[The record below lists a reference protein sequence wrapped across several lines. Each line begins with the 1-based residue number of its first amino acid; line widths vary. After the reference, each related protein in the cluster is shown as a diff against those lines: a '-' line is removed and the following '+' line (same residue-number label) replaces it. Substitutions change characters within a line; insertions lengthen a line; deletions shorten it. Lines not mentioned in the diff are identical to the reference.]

1 MGVKI
6 QPSSY
11 VLVHSVIHEE
21 CLIYGYNAVLHGSVA
36 RDLDIIAIPW
46 TKDAIEPE
54 ILVRAVIERLK
65 MWGPAHLED
74 DPKLHPHGRLV
85 WTLLMDMGF
94 VDFGVMP
101 KLRISKKEKL
111 E

>member
-6 QPSSY
+6 QPSAY

-36 RDLDIIAIPW
+36 CDLDIIAIPW

-54 ILVRAVIERLK
+54 ILVQAVIERLK
-65 MWGPAHLED
+65 MWGPIKG

-85 WTLLMDMGF
+85 WTLLMDMGC

-101 KLRISKKEKL
+101 KLRISKTEKL
-111 E
+111 